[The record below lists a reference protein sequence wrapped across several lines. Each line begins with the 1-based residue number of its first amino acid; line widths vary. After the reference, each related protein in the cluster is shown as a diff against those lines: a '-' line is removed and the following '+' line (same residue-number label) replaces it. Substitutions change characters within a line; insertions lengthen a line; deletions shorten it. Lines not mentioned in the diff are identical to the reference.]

1 MNTNATPSQ
10 PLDHDLDAAYRAQRT
25 AARNALPAM
34 LTLLP
39 LAVVTA
45 ACSFVTRFLF
55 ALDHGRGAA
64 GEVLDAADLDLPA
77 DVRAVADLILAAV
90 AGHTAPD
97 MVPTSTCGDWDLDA
111 LAEYLAVVQAV
122 RREAI
127 LPRSVQG
134 DTPPAPAPLAVRE
147 VIITTLP
154 DGVSRVEVDGKV
166 FVAHE
171 GGA

>member
-1 MNTNATPSQ
+1 MRGMEGRACAAVRRCYARREGGREQTS
-10 PLDHDLDAAYRAQRT
+10 PLRERRAQTSPPEVR
-25 AARNALPAM
+25 LSHYP
-34 LTLLP
+34 
-39 LAVVTA
+39 
-45 ACSFVTRFLF
+45 
-55 ALDHGRGAA
+55 A